1 MPQVKHIEHPED
13 TILNG
18 DLSVLNWF
26 TTEGKL
32 SLKIDGCPAI
42 VWGTNP
48 ENGKFFVGTKSVFNK
63 VKKMICH
70 SHEEIDILY
79 ADKEDLAEKL
89 HICFDELPRTNNI
102 YQGDLIGL
110 GGDDYYQPNTIGYL
124 FPDKITHRLIIAP
137 HTEYFVEGKTL
148 VDTYGLP
155 LEYKLDSVT
164 DSVLFIQCDSVGRF
178 QEFVKTRVQ
187 FAKQMATMVDFADKK
202 SSAQIKKTVNYCIR
216 MGHRFTEENIVRI
229 ANDHNVDVNLMRLW
243 KLVRS
248 IKLDA
253 LAMCENNAWWTSYD
267 DSDECDGEGYVM
279 WNRWGTYKLIDRD
292 EFSRLNFLTTGDWTP
307 KKLAQ

>member
-1 MPQVKHIEHPED
+1 MPQIKHIEHPED

-89 HICFDELPRTNNI
+89 HICLDELPHTNNI

-178 QEFVKTRVQ
+178 QEYVKTRVQ
-187 FAKQMATMVDFADKK
+187 FAKQMATMVKFADNKTSDK
-202 SSAQIKKTVNYCIR
+202 IKKTINYCIR
-216 MGHRFTEENIVRI
+216 MGHRFTEENIIRI
-229 ANDHNVDVNLMRLW
+229 ANDHNVDVNLMRFW